1 MSETKYDAVI
11 IGAGPGGYVSA
22 IRLGQLGKKVA
33 LVEKNRVGGVCLNA
47 GCIPSKALLHAAKVN
62 RTIKEASMWG
72 FDPGESKIDPAKVIE
87 WKDGIVDRLVKGILT
102 LLKAGH
108 VELVEGMA
116 TVLSPVEVKVR
127 KDDGEVI
134 LKTENIIVATGTSP
148 ISIPGFQP
156 DYKKVIDST
165 AALSL
170 KEIPPRLLIIGGGV
184 TGMEMAEYFSGMGS
198 SVSVVEMMDKVLP
211 MADGEVS
218 KLITRVMKKKKIKIL
233 TSTRA
238 VSHKE
243 TDNGIEVTV
252 SSNGKEKILTVD
264 MILVSVGRKA
274 SPERLGIDGSMVKL
288 DDRGHIVV
296 DDGMRSSNPHI
307 FAIGDIT
314 GEPWLAHKA
323 SRQGVIAAEVIAGLD
338 SSKDF
343 RFIPSVVYTDP
354 EIAWIGMTEE
364 EAAAKGRTL
373 KIGRFPYSASG
384 RALSSNESD
393 GFVKIITDSKT
404 EEILGV
410 HIVCSHA
417 SEMISEATLAMETG
431 ANAEDLSLIIH
442 PHPTL
447 SEGIMEAAENVY
459 GRAIHMMNER

>member
-1 MSETKYDAVI
+1 MSENIYDAVI

-33 LVEKNRVGGVCLNA
+33 LVEKSRVGGVCLNA
-47 GCIPSKALLHAAKVN
+47 GCIPSKALLHAARVN

-72 FDPGESKIDPAKVIE
+72 FEAGNSRIDPVKVIE
-87 WKDGIVDRLVKGILT
+87 WKDGIVERLVKGILT
-102 LLKAGH
+102 LLKNAG
-108 VELVEGMA
+108 VELTEGTA
-116 TVLSPVEVKVR
+116 TVLSSNEVKVQ

-134 LKTENIIVATGTSP
+134 LKTENIIVATGTAP
-148 ISIPGFQP
+148 IPIPGFEP
-156 DYKKVIDST
+156 DYRKVIDPT
-165 AALSL
+165 VALSL

-198 SVSVVEMMDKVLP
+198 SVTVVEMMDRILP
-211 MADGEVS
+211 MADGEAS
-218 KLITRVMKKKKIKIL
+218 KLMTRLMKKKKVKIL

-238 VSHKE
+238 LSHRE
-243 TDNGIEVTV
+243 TGEGIEVTI
-252 SSNGKEKILTVD
+252 STKGKEKTIMAD
-264 MILVSVGRKA
+264 MILVSVGRKP
-274 SPERLGIDGSMVKL
+274 SPERLGIDGSTVKL
-288 DDRGHIVV
+288 DERGHIVV
-296 DDGMRSSNPHI
+296 DDRMRSSNPHI

-323 SRQGVIAAEVIAGLD
+323 SKQGIIAAEVIAGLETA
-338 SSKDF
+338 KDF

-354 EIAWIGMTEE
+354 EIAWVGMTEE
-364 EAAAKGRTL
+364 EATTEGRTL

-384 RALSSNESD
+384 RALSANEPE
-393 GFVKIITDSKT
+393 GFVKIITDSET

-410 HIVCSHA
+410 HIVSAHA

-447 SEGIMEAAENVY
+447 AEGIMEAAESVY
-459 GRAIHMMNER
+459 GKAVHVGK